1 MSETNTLITVN
12 SPCMDRLYRINA
24 WRDNNLTISLVQGEG
39 VRIPDDVDNNNP
51 SSITVNGIK
60 APRFQLCDG
69 SGIINLSNSPQ
80 IEWAILRPNG
90 GGEDIVPC
98 NIKDAAQGIIE
109 IPITTSATEYAGHIR
124 GEIRLITDE
133 NGAVKFFGID
143 ACVGI
148 GVSDE
153 AAEQSSRFSALLAAL
168 QKVVALD
175 AGGEIATLDTV
186 IDGQHTN
193 PVASRVIYNYL
204 AQNYSTT
211 DEMNDAIADAI
222 SDIAG
227 LSFQIVETLP
237 AVQDAQS
244 NVIYLVPTEQEGIY
258 TQWVVVNNQWR
269 QIGGT
274 QASGGLKLKKAYE
287 TDTPASIVGSNIYEN
302 DALDSK
308 TLYQYYNK
316 NGVYIAWMLCAHT
329 PSAMTAQLRFAYDG
343 GIRVRTRSN
352 NVWSKWNLIAT
363 KEYTDGKFVD
373 KSRTIAGINLQNDI
387 SAAALK
393 TALSVPD
400 VSGKADKATTLSG
413 YGIGDAYTKNETDN
427 KISTAIAGISNL
439 HFEVVQSL
447 PPIQGAYSNIIYL
460 VPKVSTEQNDLY
472 DEWAA
477 VNNQWEHLGTTQI
490 DISGKQ
496 DKQTNVPEVP
506 TTEYH
511 GSLIVDTSSSEFLAL
526 SIGHLFHSEFS
537 EVLHTYQ
544 KTGADG
550 YVELSY
556 ILYDGDLP
564 ENVSAFTNDAGYI
577 TQHQDISGKMAVA
590 PITTY
595 SGDSQ
600 LTQGQFY
607 INNGEV
613 ILKHTARGAA
623 GHLTLEDKANKTN
636 LISPSSTN
644 SEYPSAL
651 AVKNYVDTVIGGI
664 ENGSY

>member
-12 SPCMDRLYRINA
+12 NPCLDRMYRINA
-24 WRDNNLTISLVQGEG
+24 WRDNNLTLSLVQGEG
-39 VRIPDDVDNNNP
+39 VRIPDNVDNDNP
-51 SSITVNGIK
+51 SSITVSGIK
-60 APRFQLCDG
+60 APRLQLCDG
-69 SGIINLSNSPQ
+69 SGIINLSNNPH

-90 GGEDIVPC
+90 GEDTVTC

-124 GEIRLITDE
+124 GEIRLIADE

-175 AGGEIATLDTV
+175 AGGEVATLDTV

-204 AQNYSTT
+204 VQNYSTT
-211 DEMNDAIADAI
+211 NEMNDAIADAI
-222 SDIAG
+222 SEVTG
-227 LSFQIVETLP
+227 LSFQVVENLP
-237 AVQDAQS
+237 PVKDAQT

-274 QASGGLKLKKAYE
+274 QAGGEIGLKKAYE

-302 DALDSK
+302 DALDPK

-316 NGVYIAWMLCAHT
+316 NGVYIGWMICAHT
-329 PSAMTAQLRFAYDG
+329 PVAMTAQLRFAYDG
-343 GIRVRTRSN
+343 GLRVRVYNSGTWTS
-352 NVWSKWNLIAT
+352 WNLLAT
-363 KEYTDGKFVD
+363 KAEVD
-373 KSRTIAGINLQNDI
+373 AKVPNTRKIAGIALSSDV
-387 SAAALK
+387 SVASLK

-400 VSGKADKATTLSG
+400 VSDKADKATTLAG
-413 YGIGDAYTKNETDN
+413 YGIKDGMKLTVETTGTTIPTTLNQGQFYTNGGKVFLKNNESFKVANHLQLAAIGDIPTKTSDLTNDSGFLTSHQDISGKMDLAPEENNPSNYETITQGQLF
-427 KISTAIAGISNL
+427 KS
-439 HFEVVQSL
+439 
-447 PPIQGAYSNIIYL
+447 QGAYFVKENSGQTQLAKRNDIPTVPSN
-460 VPKVSTEQNDLY
+460 VSAFQNDAGYLT
-472 DEWAA
+472 DH
-477 VNNQWEHLGTTQI
+477 Q

-496 DKQTNVPEVP
+496 DKQTSVPEVP

-511 GSLIVDTSSSEFLAL
+511 GSWIVDTSSSEFLAL

-544 KTGADG
+544 KTGEDS
-550 YVELSY
+550 YIELSR
-556 ILYDGDLP
+556 ILHEGDL
-564 ENVSAFTNDAGYI
+564 
-577 TQHQDISGKMAVA
+577 
-590 PITTY
+590 
-595 SGDSQ
+595 DSV
-600 LTQGQFY
+600 Y
-607 INNGEV
+607 
-613 ILKHTARGAA
+613 
-623 GHLTLEDKANKTN
+623 DM
-636 LISPSSTN
+636 
-644 SEYPSAL
+644 
-651 AVKNYVDTVIGGI
+651 IGNI
-664 ENGSY
+664 EMLLSQV